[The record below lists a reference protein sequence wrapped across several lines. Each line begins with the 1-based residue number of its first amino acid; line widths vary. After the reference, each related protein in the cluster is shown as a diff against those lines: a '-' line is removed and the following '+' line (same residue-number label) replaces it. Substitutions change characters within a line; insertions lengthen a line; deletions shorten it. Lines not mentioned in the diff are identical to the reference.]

1 MNSPE
6 YRVRRATVDDLE
18 GLRGLWR
25 TMNLPEAGIERRV
38 TEFHVVESED
48 GRLHGALGIE
58 ITGRQGRLHGE
69 VFEDFALADEFRG
82 LLWQRMQAVALNH
95 MLARLWTQ
103 ETAPFWRQTGF
114 QAADEAALKKL
125 PEAWGADPARML
137 TLALRDE
144 ELLEKALEGTFTLLK
159 EQERQR
165 TEKMLRRGRK
175 LKFIATMLAVI
186 LALFVVVTS
195 VRLLMSHIGG
205 LRR

>member
-1 MNSPE
+1 MNSPV

-25 TMNLPEAGIERRV
+25 AMHLPDTGLERRV
-38 TEFHVVESED
+38 TEFQVVESED
-48 GRLHGALGIE
+48 GRLHGALGLE

-69 VFEDFALADEFRG
+69 VFLDFALADHLRG
-82 LLWQRMQAVALNH
+82 LLWQRMQMLAQNH

-103 ETAPFWRQTGF
+103 ETAPFWKQTGF

-125 PEAWGADPARML
+125 PEAWGGDPARML

-144 ELLEKALEGTFTLLK
+144 EALEKALEGTFELLK

-175 LKFIATMLAVI
+175 LKFIATMLAVV

-195 VRLLMSHIGG
+195 VRLLLSHFGS

>member
-1 MNSPE
+1 MNSPA

-25 TMNLPEAGIERRV
+25 AMHLPETGLERRV
-38 TEFHVVESED
+38 TEFQVVESED
-48 GRLHGALGIE
+48 GQLHGALGLE
-58 ITGRQGRLHGE
+58 ITGRQGRMHGE
-69 VFEDFALADEFRG
+69 VFLDFALADHLRG
-82 LLWQRMQAVALNH
+82 LLWQRMLALAQNH

-103 ETAPFWRQTGF
+103 ETAPFWKQTGF

-125 PEAWGADPARML
+125 PAAWGVDPARML

-144 ELLEKALEGTFTLLK
+144 ELLEKALEGTFALLK
-159 EQERQR
+159 AEELRR
-165 TEKMLRRGRK
+165 TEKILRRGRK
-175 LKFIATMLAVI
+175 LRFIATMLAVI

-195 VRLLMSHIGG
+195 LRLLLGHLGG